1 MSHEEGPRWKIV
13 GRYGTFEEADRRRKE
28 ISQDEDTQV
37 KVHFMGPSRG
47 RFFAVKA
54 RLDPAKR
61 PPPRPNRK
69 KKRRK

>member
-1 MSHEEGPRWKIV
+1 MSHEEGTRWKIV

-28 ISQDEDTQV
+28 LSEDEDTQV
-37 KVHFMGPSRG
+37 KVHFMGSLHR

-54 RLDPAKR
+54 RLDPTKA
-61 PPPRPNRK
+61 PPSRPNK